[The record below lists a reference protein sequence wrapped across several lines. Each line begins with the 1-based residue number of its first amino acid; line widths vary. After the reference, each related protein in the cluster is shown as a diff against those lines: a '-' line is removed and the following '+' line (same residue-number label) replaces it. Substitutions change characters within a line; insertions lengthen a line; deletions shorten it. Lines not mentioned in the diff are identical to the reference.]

1 VLDLNVDKMNTK
13 LLNPLTLAYMG
24 DAVLDQHVREYI
36 VLKLRSKPNRL
47 HQVSKQYVSAK
58 SQAQTLET
66 LIDEDWFTEEE
77 LDILKRGR
85 NAKSYT
91 KAKNTDI
98 QTYRKSSAIEAVL
111 GYLYLE
117 HNEERL
123 KELLNK
129 IIEIVNERS

>member
-1 VLDLNVDKMNTK
+1 MNTK

-47 HQVSKQYVSAK
+47 HQVSKQYISAK

-66 LIDEDWFTEEE
+66 LIDEGWFTEEE

>member
-1 VLDLNVDKMNTK
+1 MANIDNK

-36 VLKLRSKPNRL
+36 VLKLKAKPNRL
-47 HQVSKQYVSAK
+47 HQEAKRYVSAK
-58 SQAQTLET
+58 SQAQTLEF
-66 LIDEDWFTEEE
+66 LMENNWFTEEE
-77 LDILKRGR
+77 LDIVRRGR

-98 QTYRKSSAIEAVL
+98 QTYRKSSGLEAVI

-117 HNEERL
+117 KEQQRL
-123 KELLNK
+123 TALLESVVQN
-129 IIEIVNERS
+129 VNER

>member
-1 VLDLNVDKMNTK
+1 VLDLNVDNMNTK

>member
-1 VLDLNVDKMNTK
+1 MNIK

-47 HQVSKQYVSAK
+47 HQMSKLYVSAK

-66 LIDEDWFTEEE
+66 LIGEAWFTEEE
-77 LDILKRGR
+77 MDILKRGR

-91 KAKNTDI
+91 KAKNTDV
-98 QTYRKSSAIEAVL
+98 QTYRKSSALEAVI
-111 GYLYLE
+111 GFC
-117 HNEERL
+117 
-123 KELLNK
+123 
-129 IIEIVNERS
+129 I